1 MAAII
6 SFIEKWCVGLSWS
19 GVLTKVLLSVLFGT
33 IVGCERSA
41 KGHAAGMRT
50 FMIVAL
56 VSTIAGAL
64 DGYAINELGANVTFV
79 VGATIIGIALVS
91 SNTLVYSSKNQLKG
105 LTTSVALWG
114 VGMSA
119 VLAGLDL
126 YAAAVIVFVVYMLI
140 VTSCT
145 KIEVVF
151 KRRSRRFEIHLE
163 LKTKGALRDFT
174 TAIRRL
180 GLKIDDIEMNTA
192 YVNSGLYVYSIT
204 LTILKEELN
213 GRVKHDDVIAAIAQ
227 LEYVNFVEEL
237 D

>member
-174 TAIRRL
+174 TAIRRF